1 MIYDVAEMNRS
12 DFNDDKN
19 YRSLDLNNLQLNYTE
34 YLLLLF
40 YKNTLYR

>member
-19 YRSLDLNNLQLNYTE
+19 YRSLDLNNLQLSYTE

-40 YKNTLYR
+40 YKNILYR